1 MRIESS
7 STAFRTCSTTPATV
21 SPTITRMLSPAFA
34 VEAITLRA
42 GDPLRV
48 VAATVV
54 RVMAAASGPAAS
66 SARVTTGASRSAR
79 PSSGRSGSGTC
90 GARRRI
96 SSSVGAG
103 ADAGNGDFSIRRMA
117 RAMRAVGPFLAGVEA
132 CPPRPSATSSSEV
145 VPFSVTPMT
154 PSGAFTPGNAPPAIA
169 PPSSSTSHGVTPRSR
184 STLDRLE
191 RRGAADLLVAAE
203 GQPDVLGGDVPGLEE
218 RLDGLADRRRRSP
231 CRRAC
236 RGPRSPGRWGSRGSR
251 RRTGRAA
258 TGPRRRRVR
267 RRGGPSAR
275 PAARR
280 SRPAQWKSSPWV
292 PTRVSSSRSCSSGNC
307 VASSASSRSKAS
319 ASTRAGSRSETV
331 GMRTRACRAPTTR
344 SVMGVTVVPQRP
356 RWTSSYAARDA
367 PVTRPRRRRPRGG
380 RR

>member
-1 MRIESS
+1 MQSSSSSNGSSIGETGDGSPDSTTSMRIESS

-34 VEAITLRA
+34 VDAITLRA

-103 ADAGNGDFSIRRMA
+103 ADAGNGAFSSRRMA

-191 RRGAADLLVAAE
+191 RRRAADLLVAAE
-203 GQPDVLGGDVPGLEE
+203 GQPDVLGGGVPGLEQG
-218 RLDGLADRRRRSP
+218 LDGLADRGDAALVVERP
-231 CRRAC
+231 AAPDRRAV
-236 RGPRSPGRWGSRGSR
+236 GDRGSR

-258 TGPRRRRVR
+258 TGPRRRRAR
-267 RRGGPSAR
+267 RRGAPSAR
-275 PAARR
+275 PGARR
-280 SRPAQWKSSPWV
+280 SPRP
-292 PTRVSSSRSCSSGNC
+292 SGG
-307 VASSASSRSKAS
+307 
-319 ASTRAGSRSETV
+319 AGR
-331 GMRTRACRAPTTR
+331 GCRHA
-344 SVMGVTVVPQRP
+344 
-356 RWTSSYAARDA
+356 
-367 PVTRPRRRRPRGG
+367 
-380 RR
+380 